1 MGLAGYYRRFIK
13 GFSKLALPLTKLTR
27 KGQAF
32 VWDTQFDHSFQALK
46 EKLMTAPVL
55 VLPNLRESF
64 DVYCD
69 ASEMGLGGV

>member
-1 MGLAGYYRRFIK
+1 
-13 GFSKLALPLTKLTR
+13 
-27 KGQAF
+27 